1 MLIKICFYVKIAEI
15 WIFRHSL
22 IKVFWKLQSIR
33 WPHNVIWGAWS
44 KWRSYIYGA
53 HWHYVFSMFWINS
66 HCVKY
71 ARMLVFSDPYFRVES
86 QNVCFCPMQENTGLR
101 KPVRQRVLGSV
112 GAFRVIFG
120 KFGDIFRALLNSMM
134 KLQEIVN
141 RQKLFTVFSYNI

>member
-1 MLIKICFYVKIAEI
+1 MNHFWRVFLLIKTCFYVKIAEI

-22 IKVFWKLQSIR
+22 LTVFWKLQSIR

-44 KWRSYIYGA
+44 KWPSYIYGA

-86 QNVCFCPMQENTGLR
+86 QNVCFCPYAR
-101 KPVRQRVLGSV
+101 KYGSEKTRTP
-112 GAFRVIFG
+112 ACFRKCWSFQG
-120 KFGDIFRALLNSMM
+120 NF
-134 KLQEIVN
+134 LQI
-141 RQKLFTVFSYNI
+141 RRHI